1 MALPL
6 TLPESKHIGPSWH
19 NSPEKLEQD
28 AWFST
33 LLRPFTTVVAAE
45 AILLL
50 SKHGCYP
57 FAQERIGYR
66 GKPFPLAK
74 MQVLESQVVPL
85 GEDREKHIASPVA
98 WLIDKLSIDSF
109 IELNQ
114 TSTDPNVPG
123 ELATFG
129 GPRPKMTDEYAR
141 IKQFMTE
148 PTLDRFGTYS
158 EPTQEDKSMYSI
170 WEETTP
176 NIRPAVWGNTSA
188 LGFTHTVGTYQY
200 CKELVRLENHYYFN
214 GSQATD
220 FSIFVG
226 LLVKGSEFIKAQ
238 TAGGS
243 TAP

>member
-33 LLRPFTTVVAAE
+33 LLQPFTRPIAAQ

-57 FAQERIGYR
+57 FIQERIGHR
-66 GKPFPLAK
+66 GIRLPLTK
-74 MQVLESQVVPL
+74 MQIMDSQTVPL
-85 GEDREKHIASPVA
+85 EAEREKHLAGPVA
-98 WLIDKLSIDSF
+98 RFIDKLSIDCF
-109 IELNQ
+109 VELNH
-114 TSTDPNVPG
+114 TSTDPTTPG
-123 ELATFG
+123 DLAVFG
-129 GPRPKMTDEYAR
+129 GPRPKMISEYAR

-148 PTLDRFGTYS
+148 PTLDRFGMYS

-200 CKELVRLENHYYFN
+200 YKELVRLENHYYFN

-220 FSIFVG
+220 FSIFAG
-226 LLVKGSEFIKAQ
+226 LLVKGNEVIRAQ
-238 TAGGS
+238 TIGESA
-243 TAP
+243 TP